1 METPSR
7 KRTTQESPPKKRKK
21 RREKNELLRPR
32 VWFKQE
38 IASILWMPQKADLV
52 AVRKPR
58 RPRKKR
64 QARLRRRKQ
73 RKRDKKRGK
82 RHERRMLA
90 FVRDRVPESQR
101 VLKPPLTSWFDVDN
115 LAQATLQHGWRT
127 NPMLTHRYREI
138 AEDLQAL
145 DIAEDETANS
155 MIKIRL
161 FPTREQKEKLDQM
174 FAAQRAI
181 YNKIVARSRK
191 DRATRLTSR
200 DEAKK
205 MTMKAFGL
213 KYRPIS
219 KLGTIG
225 EYFRNKRGLKRHKEV
240 QDKVRDYAYRD
251 FMKATKSSIAGF
263 FAALKRDEK
272 ATYPDILA
280 LLILPANPS
289 SRSPASL
296 WTGVKGPRDPDS

>member
-21 RREKNELLRPR
+21 RREKKELLHPR

-82 RHERRMLA
+82 RHERRSLLS
-90 FVRDRVPESQR
+90 FETVFLNLKDRVEN
-101 VLKPPLTSWFDVDN
+101 D
-115 LAQATLQHGWRT
+115 
-127 NPMLTHRYREI
+127 PMLTHRYREI

-161 FPTREQKEKLDQM
+161 FPTREQKEKLDQ
-174 FAAQRAI
+174 I
-181 YNKIVARSRK
+181 
-191 DRATRLTSR
+191 LTSR

-240 QDKVRDYAYRD
+240 QDKVRDLR
-251 FMKATKSSIAGF
+251 I
-263 FAALKRDEK
+263 E
-272 ATYPDILA
+272 IL
-280 LLILPANPS
+280 
-289 SRSPASL
+289 
-296 WTGVKGPRDPDS
+296 